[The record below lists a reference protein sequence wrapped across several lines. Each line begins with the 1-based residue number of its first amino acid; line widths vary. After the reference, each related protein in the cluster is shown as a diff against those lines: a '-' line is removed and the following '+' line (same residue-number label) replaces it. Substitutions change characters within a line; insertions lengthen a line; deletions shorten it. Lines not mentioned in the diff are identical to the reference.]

1 MPIIHDQH
9 DNADRL
15 QYMHMT
21 PDSVPIAKLFPRRKR
36 LQKEPTGLPGGTI
49 EVKESVSATER
60 ARVALVDVE
69 VKVEVEA
76 EVEVEPITA
85 DVQDDAEAEVI
96 VAAVA
101 LMRQRLQWSCTP
113 AHRLRC
119 GCFGRD
125 MRTQQSERG
134 LENVLGV
141 VIKELILETE
151 RREKKDMTQMEKCR
165 EMEGAE
171 ESAFLTKNRFRELSI
186 SNDNGSSSS
195 GSSGHG
201 SMKSGSKVDKGCH
214 DSAERA
220 ETGPGSDE
228 GGVEWQELGDSMMFA
243 THHVT
248 APEETAFL
256 FNEVFLQRAYMRHG
270 IRLAENDLV
279 IDVGAFINII
289 VNFMFFFVIPRNTA
303 IASAFPLFASTN
315 CNVIS
320 FNLILFD

>member
-1 MPIIHDQH
+1 MPIIHDQY

-21 PDSVPIAKLFPRRKR
+21 PDSVPIAKIFPKRKR
-36 LQKEPTGLPGGTI
+36 LQKEPTGLPGETI
-49 EVKESVSATER
+49 NVEESASATKR
-60 ARVALVDVE
+60 ARVSLVGVEFEVEVE
-69 VKVEVEA
+69 VKVEVEPMTA
-76 EVEVEPITA
+76 ETEGIA
-85 DVQDDAEAEVI
+85 
-96 VAAVA
+96 AAVA

-125 MRTQQSERG
+125 MRSQQSERG

-141 VIKELILETE
+141 VMKQVALEME
-151 RREKKDMTQMEKCR
+151 GREKKDVAVKEKCR
-165 EMEGAE
+165 EMEGAK
-171 ESAFLTKNRFRELSI
+171 ESAFLINDGFLEQSI
-186 SNDNGSSSS
+186 TNDNGSSSSGSSSS

-201 SMKSGSKVDKGCH
+201 SMKSGSEGDKGCH
-214 DSAERA
+214 NSAERA
-220 ETGPGSDE
+220 ETAPGSD
-228 GGVEWQELGDSMMFA
+228 GVEWQELGDSVIFA

-289 VNFMFFFVIPRNTA
+289 RT
-303 IASAFPLFASTN
+303 
-315 CNVIS
+315 
-320 FNLILFD
+320 